1 MSFRKNIEL
10 FCSKKLITIDKLK
23 EDLALSPNFIDLPT
37 TTDLIRVSN
46 YFNYSIDTII
56 KTDIQQIGYKN
67 IKLIVLDV
75 DGTLTDGGM
84 YFSEKGDQLKKYNTK
99 DGLIIKKLGKEKVI
113 FGIISHSHYKNM
125 VESRAEMLGIKHVY
139 IGTEDKF
146 GILEAWLKKLKI
158 ELSEVAFI
166 GDDINDLELIKKVGL
181 SACPADAVEQVKN
194 NAHIVLQK
202 KGGEGCVREFCDL
215 LFYSK

>member
-1 MSFRKNIEL
+1 MIFRKNIDL
-10 FCSKKLITIDKLK
+10 LCSKKSITVDKLK
-23 EDLALSPNFIDLPT
+23 QDLGLSPNFYDLPT
-37 TTDLIRVSN
+37 TTDFIRVSN
-46 YFNYSIDTII
+46 YFNYSIDTLI
-56 KTDIQQIGYKN
+56 KSDIQIISNKK

-99 DGLIIKKLGKEKVI
+99 DGLIIKELGKSEVI

-125 VESRAEMLGIKHVY
+125 VESRSQMLGIKHVY
-139 IGTEDKF
+139 IGTENKMN
-146 GILEAWLKKLKI
+146 ILEGWLKELKL

-166 GDDINDLELIKKVGL
+166 GDDINDLEVIKKVGL
-181 SACPADAVEQVKN
+181 SACPADAVELVKN

-215 LFYSK
+215 LFKH